1 MWTWYEDFTTEP
13 SQRFGFWSRLI
24 KFSIWQCMLLCCVSF
39 QFGNVGEYYFDEC
52 EKRNQCMTYCNED
65 YFPDIICIDTPYK
78 FEYGGNKYS
87 DLYFYPYSGTDN
99 YDRCWGYMED
109 NSDYEDS
116 PEDSSRQVRLHTC
129 FQACKADEEGFEND
143 TRPECTE
150 NLVNS
155 MVCVHPDDDCEE
167 VYVPNEV
174 STSTGFKWDPGYAFI
189 AIAIFN
195 VFQYLFN
202 WLVIYTVQ
210 TRVESYDDI
219 KYPAKKCGI
228 ELFTSIL
235 SGLVFVLACYQV
247 TKVHIYGPTMALW
260 GTYMLAFIFDQIK
273 SLFFHLAI
281 WYCLLR
287 RCGYLKENE
296 DQWLEPTWRNIQID
310 KSWDHWRML
319 VMKLLETRGLSIL
332 STSILVLYAIF
343 VLIVLSFTELFNNS
357 RIPDYID
364 QGFICLFLLEII
376 LNFFARG
383 FSYYFDIFNFFDTAI
398 VLVSF
403 IMFFLGIAARGLAVL
418 RLLRL
423 VRLIVVLKKVSAKS
437 NRKPNKKYVTALQEA
452 VEILK
457 ATKQIKKLP
466 LRQKKE
472 LQWAIEIIENY
483 KLYEVTMN
491 VQVEKGSGQ
500 AAQDLEARRWI
511 NLATPAANDPLTWFD
526 RDLDDYLYERQR
538 DQDPGEDKEV
548 YEEDIRQAVNL
559 PDRTHFQLEKV
570 FDDIGKWRFN
580 AFQYYELCGS
590 QLVTYFTMRIFQ
602 LYDINRK
609 FEIPTMSLKE
619 FTTEIFNGYS
629 ANNPYHNAVHAVDV
643 THRLNYFILTG
654 NLMKS
659 ISDLDIMAAI
669 IAGIIHDFQH
679 PGVNN
684 DFLVKIQHKKAIR
697 YNDYA
702 VLERHHLAAAFAILL
717 DQNCDITMNL
727 HEDQFWV
734 FRTTIIKMVLSTDIK
749 KHEEVLGAFNNYKS
763 VANFPNDDKE
773 KNVLLNMALRL
784 ADNGNPL
791 QPHDLYFKWMALYM
805 EELYQQGDIEKH
817 KGFELSCPFMDRT
830 STNPYAC
837 QLGYIEVIVEP
848 LLDAWIQFLP
858 DVKDDLVTRGLN
870 ENKELLRQKD
880 LETMQIIFAEESALE
895 SDVSKRKKKGS
906 IEMTQKSPRAVSSAS
921 NLIET

>member
-1 MWTWYEDFTTEP
+1 
-13 SQRFGFWSRLI
+13 
-24 KFSIWQCMLLCCVSF
+24 
-39 QFGNVGEYYFDEC
+39 
-52 EKRNQCMTYCNED
+52 
-65 YFPDIICIDTPYK
+65 
-78 FEYGGNKYS
+78 
-87 DLYFYPYSGTDN
+87 
-99 YDRCWGYMED
+99 
-109 NSDYEDS
+109 
-116 PEDSSRQVRLHTC
+116 
-129 FQACKADEEGFEND
+129 
-143 TRPECTE
+143 
-150 NLVNS
+150 
-155 MVCVHPDDDCEE
+155 
-167 VYVPNEV
+167 
-174 STSTGFKWDPGYAFI
+174 
-189 AIAIFN
+189 
-195 VFQYLFN
+195 
-202 WLVIYTVQ
+202 
-210 TRVESYDDI
+210 
-219 KYPAKKCGI
+219 
-228 ELFTSIL
+228 
-235 SGLVFVLACYQV
+235 
-247 TKVHIYGPTMALW
+247 
-260 GTYMLAFIFDQIK
+260 
-273 SLFFHLAI
+273 
-281 WYCLLR
+281 
-287 RCGYLKENE
+287 
-296 DQWLEPTWRNIQID
+296 
-310 KSWDHWRML
+310 ML